1 MQTFFKKQIEK
12 TVNKVEPTLTEKA
25 QSFVGDGIKNYFFPK
40 KDKENT
46 GSFHMPLFFAIM
58 VFVFLVFCLM
68 MIFERFPN
76 VVKMFSSKNTNNSES
91 NVKKKHWKKVIAP
104 ETHTTINGVS
114 SRKIGSVIEKTV
126 SVTNENAPQLS
137 NTNPLGIKNEEN
149 ENAVV

>member
-1 MQTFFKKQIEK
+1 MWTFFQKQLEK
-12 TVNKVEPTLTEKA
+12 TVNNVQPTLTEKA

-40 KDKENT
+40 TNKENSS
-46 GSFHMPLFFAIM
+46 SFYGPILFAIII
-58 VFVFLVFCLM
+58 FIILIFALM

-91 NVKKKHWKKVIAP
+91 NVRKKHWKRVIAP

-114 SRKIGSVIEKTV
+114 SRKIGSIIEKTV
-126 SVTNENAPQLS
+126 SVTNENTPQLS
-137 NTNPLGIKNEEN
+137 NANPLGIKNEEN